1 MTPQEAL
8 QILDQAASAAQLD
21 RRSHVAVQEAVTTL
35 REALLAMQ
43 QDGAKPVVPAEETT
57 TE

>member
-21 RRSHVAVQEAVTTL
+21 RRSHVAVQEAVVTL
-35 REALLAMQ
+35 REALATLQ
-43 QDGAKPVVPAEETT
+43 QDGAKPAEEIAEPT